1 MDAKGRDVTV
11 STGWWASFS
20 QLTLRMAEPVSVA
33 RTVGTRAEIIQRY
46 FDLLEKTLVQ
56 YDLASIFNMDETGL
70 SLDPVGP
77 KVVSRKGTKHPVST
91 TTGNKSQITVVSC
104 VNAAGYV
111 IPPMVIFDR
120 KTLSPGLTKG
130 EVPGTMYGLSSNGW
144 IDTDLFTQWF
154 SHHFLAYVPPVR
166 PLLLLLDGH
175 STHYN
180 PVTIEKAA
188 KEKIVMFCLPPHS
201 SHCTQPL
208 DKGCF
213 SPLKQFWKQECHD
226 FLVNNPGKVVTRYDF
241 SQLFSKAWYK
251 GMTRVGQ

>member
-1 MDAKGRDVTV
+1 MIKKALVQQVMDAKGRDVTV
-11 STGWWASFS
+11 STGWWASFSQRHS

-33 RTVGTRAEIIQRY
+33 RTVGTRAEIIQHY

-56 YDLASIFNMDETGL
+56 YDLLDKPAIIFNMDETGL

-77 KVVSRKGTKHPVST
+77 TVVSRKGTKHPVST

-104 VNAAGYV
+104 INAAGYV

-130 EVPGTMYGLSSNGW
+130 EVPGTMSSNGW
-144 IDTDLFTQWF
+144 IDTDLLTQWF
-154 SHHFLAYVPPVR
+154 SHHFLAYVPPVC

-201 SHCTQPL
+201 SHRTQPL

-213 SPLKQFWKQECHD
+213 
-226 FLVNNPGKVVTRYDF
+226 
-241 SQLFSKAWYK
+241 
-251 GMTRVGQ
+251 